1 MPSTSEPPRES
12 DYKKMGMGE
21 ANLYVVYPAFGMVFS
36 VPGIIGA
43 CASLF
48 WMKTPSVRGKAS
60 TLANNSLGPL
70 YISFFL
76 YRMCHT
82 MINANLGTARRAS
95 CINVPDQQVYKVV
108 GGPADK
114 SLVLMDDE
122 HELYGP
128 FNRAQRALQNLNEN
142 LPLVMTDFLLTGFVF
157 PWTTAVCG
165 FLTGVFR
172 FIGAKGY
179 TQERME
185 RMKGNMTSGLFLGV
199 INGMSL
205 TVGAYSTYL
214 ELKN

>member
-1 MPSTSEPPRES
+1 
-12 DYKKMGMGE
+12 MGMGS
-21 ANLYVVYPAFGMVFS
+21 ANLFVVYPAFGAIFS
-36 VPGIIGA
+36 IPGILGA

-48 WMKTPSVRGKAS
+48 WLKTPSVREKAS
-60 TLANNSLGPL
+60 ALANNSLGPL
-70 YISFFL
+70 YISFWLF
-76 YRMCHT
+76 RMCHT
-82 MINANLGTARRAS
+82 MIGANLGTARRAS
-95 CINVPDQQVYKVV
+95 AINVPDQQVYKVV

-128 FNRAQRALQNLNEN
+128 FNRAQRALQNMNET
-142 LPLVMTDFLLTGFVF
+142 LPLVMTDFLLTGYVF
-157 PWTTAVCG
+157 PWSTALCG
-165 FLTGVFR
+165 FCNGLFR

-185 RMKGNMTSGLFLGV
+185 RMKGNMTATLFMGA

-205 TVGAYSTYL
+205 TVGAYATYL